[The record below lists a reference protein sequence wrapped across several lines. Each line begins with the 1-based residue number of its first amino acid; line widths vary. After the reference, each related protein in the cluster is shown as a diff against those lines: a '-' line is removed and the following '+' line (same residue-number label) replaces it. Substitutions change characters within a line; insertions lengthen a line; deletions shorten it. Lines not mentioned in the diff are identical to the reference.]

1 MKMELAKDHIITAEP
16 LGNSGDWIVIVDR
29 VQILAAYYYNN
40 RSWAISDSR
49 GKAYCNTY
57 FDGIMELLLWLSRL
71 PENELQEVLNYGSR

>member
-1 MKMELAKDHIITAEP
+1 MKMELAKAHTVTAEP
-16 LGNSGDWIVIVDR
+16 LGNSGDWVVTVDR

-49 GKAYCNTY
+49 GTAYNNTY

-71 PENELQEVLNYGSR
+71 PDNELQEVLNYGSR